1 MAVAVQKCYFLKPLT
16 RALRRGPDMRPAHL
30 SETDT
35 DSQTASGCKL

>member
-16 RALRRGPDMRPAHL
+16 RALRRGPDMRPHL